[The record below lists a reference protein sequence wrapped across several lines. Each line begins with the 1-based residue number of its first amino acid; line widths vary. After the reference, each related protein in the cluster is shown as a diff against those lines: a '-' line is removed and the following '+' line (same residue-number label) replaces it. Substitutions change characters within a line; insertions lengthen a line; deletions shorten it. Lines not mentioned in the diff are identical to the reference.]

1 MRQEARIDPRYET
14 ETDHS
19 SETWRVR
26 RQRGQNASKCY
37 LEVPVPPGWYGKA
50 DAQLNET
57 LTFEQAQEALGTAD
71 IKRAVA
77 LMKQID
83 ERLGIDADVQPGI
96 RESPAGTQIV
106 LMQRIRTPID
116 AERLRYIAALKAQSM
131 FDLEPGRNPDNRH

>member
-1 MRQEARIDPRYET
+1 
-14 ETDHS
+14 
-19 SETWRVR
+19 
-26 RQRGQNASKCY
+26 
-37 LEVPVPPGWYGKA
+37 
-50 DAQLNET
+50 LNET